1 MDQPP
6 IEELICDI
14 TVLEFVPN
22 TINPTLP
29 PMRLERNIIT
39 VPVQGYQWVSQRCVY
54 YKSSGMSN
62 ASTDDE
68 DKMLIRK
75 YMWFPILGLVQLNS
89 LIDLMFKSIGSI
101 GSIKKNGF
109 FIKNIRVDLGSLY
122 NGNVNTL
129 TNFESKILDATFNS
143 YDTRFF
149 VSTYLDFLREIMPGA
164 NVSKEFFDTE
174 IKIFNKF
181 IGVMSQYCYNW
192 KQVQYSVRLS
202 YNNIVDTVPLLTSI
216 FKNACLFILNYDL
229 QDEFSVISSLWVKLG
244 TQLTP
249 ITITF
254 SQTMQTIEDTI
265 VINNLLLRNLAV
277 NEELIITP
285 QNPTISKE
293 EIKTKINPF
302 RRTLISGT
310 PFTNTVTVSTPT
322 TVAIILPNNTNS
334 REQRSEGLVK
344 KVSKKN
350 KPGSKKGGKN
360 KISKSKKSKK
370 SKKCK
375 NKKQKTHKKEKV

>member
-6 IEELICDI
+6 IEEPICDI

-39 VPVQGYQWVSQRCVY
+39 LPVEGYQWVSQRCVY

-75 YMWFPILGLVQLNS
+75 YMWFPILGLVQPNS

-101 GSIKKNGF
+101 GSIKKNGV
-109 FIKNIRVDLGSLY
+109 FIKNIRVDLRSLY

-129 TNFESKILDATFNS
+129 TNFESKILDARFNS

-192 KQVQYSVRLS
+192 KQLQYSVRLS

-229 QDEFSVISSLWVKLG
+229 QNEFSVILSLWVKLD

-254 SQTMQTIEDTI
+254 SQTMQTIEDPI
-265 VINNLLLRNLAV
+265 VINNILLRKLAV

-302 RRTLISGT
+302 KGTLILGT

-322 TVAIILPNNTNS
+322 RV
-334 REQRSEGLVK
+334 V
-344 KVSKKN
+344 KVSKK
-350 KPGSKKGGKN
+350 KKQGTKVGGKN
-360 KISKSKKSKK
+360 KISKSKK
-370 SKKCK
+370 
-375 NKKQKTHKKEKV
+375 NKKQKTHKKRKSVKKIHK

>member
-370 SKKCK
+370 CK